1 MVAVFKARRG
11 LLPPNLVVN
20 RADVRLGYDNTLC
33 LHLSGFWL
41 NGDNARPYSKALP
54 RCYSYREEKALL
66 RYAKNLFKGDP
77 TGILPGFTL
86 DSPKETLIELLP
98 APSGTNSY
106 ALNIFQKDFNYHM
119 DRHSGAIRSKVFG
132 APAFSEG
139 DLEDL
144 DLMRDEV
151 LAFVSH
157 LADTGDMRGIK
168 QIMVKA
174 Q

>member
-20 RADVRLGYDNTLC
+20 RADVRLKYDNTLC

-77 TGILPGFTL
+77 TGILPGFAL
-86 DSPKETLIELLP
+86 DSPKETL
-98 APSGTNSY
+98 
-106 ALNIFQKDFNYHM
+106 M

-132 APAFSEG
+132 APAFTEG